1 MAAGSDGRQD
11 LIRLGRRQDELHPR
25 RRFLERLEERV
36 EGVLRE
42 LVDFVDNEDLERAV
56 ARGVLAFVTDALGV
70 FDAAIGSGVDLDDVE
85 AVTLLDCQADRVV
98 EGEIRLGAACA
109 VQGLGQDA
117 GGGRLAGAAGA
128 DEKVGVC
135 HALRLERI
143 AEGPDDML
151 LPDEFVET
159 AGTPAARDDLEA
171 GFRHWQLGKDGLK
184 RVSTGQMDRSPIGL
198 PIEKQSRSGLP
209 YTTQVHAKTLAKKR
223 PTPLIKRGKPKPQ
236 TLRQTAHAR
245 TW

>member
-1 MAAGSDGRQD
+1 M
-11 LIRLGRRQDELHPR
+11 
-25 RRFLERLEERV
+25 
-36 EGVLRE
+36 
-42 LVDFVDNEDLERAV
+42 DFVDDEDLEGTVTRS
-56 ARGVLAFVTDALGV
+56 VLTLFADLLSVLETTVG
-70 FDAAIGSGVDLDDVE
+70 GGVDFDDVE
-85 AVTLLDCQADRVV
+85 AVPLLDRQADRVV
-98 EGEIRLGAACA
+98 EGEIRLGAAGA